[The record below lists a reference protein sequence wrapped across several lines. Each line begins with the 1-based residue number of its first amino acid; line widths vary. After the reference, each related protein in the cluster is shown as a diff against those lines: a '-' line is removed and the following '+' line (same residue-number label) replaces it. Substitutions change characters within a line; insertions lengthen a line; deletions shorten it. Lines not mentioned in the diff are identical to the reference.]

1 MKKYI
6 LGLCAVLAL
15 GVTANAQQTKKHDK
29 KEKKEKVTKKQKTF
43 N

>member
-6 LGLCAVLAL
+6 LGLCVVMAL

-29 KEKKEKVTKKQKTF
+29 KCKKSKIW
-43 N
+43 